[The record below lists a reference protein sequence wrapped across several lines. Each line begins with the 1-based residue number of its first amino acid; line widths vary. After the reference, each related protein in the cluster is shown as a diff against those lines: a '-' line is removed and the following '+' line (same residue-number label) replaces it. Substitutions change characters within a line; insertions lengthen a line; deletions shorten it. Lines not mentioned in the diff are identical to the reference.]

1 LNIVDWL
8 MIGALI
14 VFALVGWR
22 QGFVTGALSFLGFLG
37 GGLLA
42 VLWLPDLV
50 ERFMSSGIA
59 RIITVAV
66 GVLVSA
72 LVGQALLSM
81 LGRRLRGSITWRPV
95 RFVDSAGGAALNV
108 LALAL
113 VAWVI
118 ASVVAY
124 LPRSEV
130 TRQVNASIVLGT
142 MDSLLPD
149 VARSAFDGLGDVV
162 SSTAAPRVFA
172 GLAYLPGDDV
182 DAPAPQ
188 AAQAAVEV
196 IRDSAV
202 RITGTAPSC
211 DSIVSGSGFAV
222 GPELIVTNAHVVA
235 GVDELLVRVRPGQTS
250 SRATVVY
257 FDPDK
262 DVAVIRT
269 RGLQA
274 RPARLARS
282 GLEVNQGAVVAG
294 FPSGERFVAESARVR
309 ARVDARGESIYG
321 RSGVQRDV
329 YVLRASVEQG
339 NSGGPLTDELGDVQ
353 GMVFASGLE
362 EQETAYALTAD
373 EIRAALDALGTADR
387 AVSTGSCELR

>member
-1 LNIVDWL
+1 

-294 FPSGERFVAESARVR
+294 FPRGERFVAESARVR